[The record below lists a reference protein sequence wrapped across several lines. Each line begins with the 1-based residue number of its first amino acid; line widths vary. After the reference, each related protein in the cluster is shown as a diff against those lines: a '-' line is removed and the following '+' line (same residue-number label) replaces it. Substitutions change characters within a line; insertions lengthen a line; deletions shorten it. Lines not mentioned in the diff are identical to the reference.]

1 MDLNIKIK
9 PFDKEK
15 PFKLPTQAYDGAA
28 GWDLYSSWYEF
39 DNERRQIIY
48 HLNISVEFP
57 VGYGM
62 ILLPRSSIYKKNLR
76 LTNSVGL
83 IDSDYR
89 GEIMAR
95 FDINE
100 VMPDLYSNN
109 EAIIQCLI
117 VELPKIK
124 WELNEELSNTRRG
137 EGGFG
142 SSDSKQV

>member
-1 MDLNIKIK
+1 MKELNVKIK
-9 PFDKEK
+9 QFDETKY
-15 PFKLPTQAYDGAA
+15 FKMPTQAYDGAA

-39 DNERRQIIY
+39 DNERRQIVY

-62 ILLPRSSIYKKNLR
+62 LLLPRSSIYKKNLR
-76 LTNSVGL
+76 LSNSVGL

-100 VMPDLYSNN
+100 VLPELYKSND
-109 EAIIQCLI
+109 EAIIQCLF
-117 VELPKIK
+117 VELPNIK
-124 WELNEELSNTRRG
+124 WELNEELSNSRRG
-137 EGGFG
+137 TGGFG
-142 SSDSKQV
+142 SSDSK